1 MSLRV
6 VSLEKQKTKQKRTVV
21 ILIKLSMILF
31 TEYDEVKRNTCNTFC
46 TLIHVCKHINNK

>member
-1 MSLRV
+1 M
-6 VSLEKQKTKQKRTVV
+6 EKHKTKQKRTVV

-46 TLIHVCKHINNK
+46 TLIHVCKHINTINQQIN

>member
-1 MSLRV
+1 M
-6 VSLEKQKTKQKRTVV
+6 EKQTKKRTVV

-46 TLIHVCKHINNK
+46 TLIHVCKHIHTINQQIN